1 MVKKKFDK
9 KSAKTYSLV
18 YQPTVESED
27 RDLGDDPG
35 RRLEDS
41 GRGTHV
47 PPEAAGS
54 SRVLHELTSHARSQ
68 PLPDDELERFRK
80 KQGHPLEWLMEERG
94 LLKKENTLDEG
105 KRHELIELGFDD
117 DGYDYMQ
124 HLKTVDEVSDG
135 RSQVLREVGRAEAAV
150 GVAEARQV
158 GQVGQVD
165 QVGQAEQK
173 LIISQK
179 NILFDTPGAH
189 IEREKEAELVKAAKA
204 IEKEANGVFV
214 KAGKQFVAEDDVA
227 FFDASQLTVMQ
238 QVATEDDVTGMM
250 GGVTAFAK
258 RRDERVRARR
268 DYEITEVE
276 RMMEEAERETEEDGR
291 VLGDGDLLDDF
302 ILAATEMQRGEDQG
316 DDEGGDDDDE
326 GDVGGGSSC
335 CSDSN
340 SFEWFSDGERSS
352 ITDDSQA
359 APGLVGVKGI
369 KGRKAPGPGS
379 IASTYWR
386 EERQDRKNL
395 LSVIDEQFEHL
406 ALEYDEDE
414 LGDMDELA
422 DDIQGGADVE
432 DFESVLDEFIRDH
445 PRRGDFGDGMQSKL
459 FLAEDMEK
467 HGFGNEHA
475 ALSIQMAKEAI
486 RKMDEAAAAGESED
500 RPAAN
505 AHVEI
510 DRRKFQKEENK
521 WDCESV
527 LSLRSNLYNHP
538 GTITEPTSRPPRTIK
553 LGKNGLPVG
562 YGPGS
567 AFVSTK
573 MGGINE
579 LDEDGDD
586 REDDGDEEQLMW
598 ARPMTGPNV
607 RNKGETAEEKKARK
621 AAVKAAKREARATK
635 KEMKVMFAQERTKA
649 SLREGRASAHPSGIH
664 M

>member
-18 YQPTVESED
+18 YEPTARSEGTRD
-27 RDLGDDPG
+27 RDDDKGQHIGEDTGDTTHA
-35 RRLEDS
+35 LE
-41 GRGTHV
+41 
-47 PPEAAGS
+47 EAAGA
-54 SRVLHELTSHARSQ
+54 SRVLHEFTSHSRSQ
-68 PLPDDELERFRK
+68 PLPYDELQRFRQ

-94 LLKKENTLDEG
+94 LLKKENTLDEK

-124 HLKTVDEVSDG
+124 HLKTLDEVSDG
-135 RSQVLREVGRAEAAV
+135 RAQVLREVGNDGEEVGGEGVQAA
-150 GVAEARQV
+150 
-158 GQVGQVD
+158 
-165 QVGQAEQK
+165 QK

-179 NILFDTPGAH
+179 KILFDTPGAH
-189 IEREKEAELVKAAKA
+189 IEREREAELVKAAKA
-204 IEKEANGVFV
+204 MEKEGANGVFV
-214 KAGKQFVAEDDVA
+214 KAGKEFVAGDDVA

-238 QVATEDDVTGMM
+238 QVGTEEDVTGMM

-258 RRDERVRARR
+258 RRDERVREQRG
-268 DYEITEVE
+268 YEITELE
-276 RMMEEAERETEEDGR
+276 RMMEDAERETEEEGR

-302 ILAATEMQRGEDQG
+302 ILSATEIQREEADEEA
-316 DDEGGDDDDE
+316 DEEGGE
-326 GDVGGGSSC
+326 VSEEVGGGSSC

-340 SFEWFSDGERSS
+340 SFEWFSDGGRSS
-352 ITDDSQA
+352 VTDDSQA

-369 KGRKAPGPGS
+369 RGRKAPGPGS

-414 LGDMDELA
+414 LGDMEELA
-422 DDIQGGADVE
+422 DDIHGGADVD

-445 PRRGDFGDGMQSKL
+445 PRRGDFGDGMESKL

-486 RKMDEAAAAGESED
+486 RKMDEAAAAGEGED

-510 DRRKFQKEENK
+510 DRRRFQREENK
-521 WDCESV
+521 WDCESI

-538 GTITEPTSRPPRTIK
+538 GTITEPTSKPPRTIK

-573 MGGINE
+573 MDSIHEVASDGE
-579 LDEDGDD
+579 DRDDED
-586 REDDGDEEQLMW
+586 QLVW
-598 ARPMTGPNV
+598 GRPATGPNV
-607 RNKGETAEEKKARK
+607 RKKGETAEEKKARK
-621 AAVKAAKREARATK
+621 AAVKAAKRESRATK

-649 SLREGRASAHPSGIH
+649 SLRDGRASAHPTGIS

>member
-18 YQPTVESED
+18 YQPTVGSED
-27 RDLGDDPG
+27 QDQDDDQG
-35 RRLEDS
+35 QHLEKDS
-41 GRGTHV
+41 GDATHAL
-47 PPEAAGS
+47 PEAAGA
-54 SRVLHELTSHARSQ
+54 SRVLHELTYQSRSQ
-68 PLPDDELERFRK
+68 PLPEDELQRFRQ

-94 LLKKENTLDEG
+94 LLKKENTLDEK
-105 KRHELIELGFDD
+105 KRHEMIELGFDD

-124 HLKTVDEVSDG
+124 HLKTLDEVSDG
-135 RSQVLREVGRAEAAV
+135 RSQVLREVGKAEEAV
-150 GVAEARQV
+150 GDAGE
-158 GQVGQVD
+158 
-165 QVGQAEQK
+165 GQAEQK

-179 NILFDTPGAH
+179 KILFDTPGAH

-204 IEKEANGVFV
+204 IEKEGANGVFV
-214 KAGKQFVAEDDVA
+214 RAGKEFVAEDDVA

-258 RRDERVRARR
+258 RRDERLRERR
-268 DYEITEVE
+268 DYEITELE
-276 RMMEEAERETEEDGR
+276 RMIEQAERETEEEGR

-302 ILAATEMQRGEDQG
+302 ILAATEMQRGED
-316 DDEGGDDDDE
+316 GGDEEGDE
-326 GDVGGGSSC
+326 DVGGGSSC

-340 SFEWFSDGERSS
+340 SFEWFSDGGRSS
-352 ITDDSQA
+352 VTDDSQA
-359 APGLVGVKGI
+359 APGLVGVKGV

-414 LGDMDELA
+414 LGDMEELA
-422 DDIQGGADVE
+422 DDIHGGADVD

-467 HGFGNEHA
+467 HGFGNDHA

-486 RKMDEAAAAGESED
+486 RKMDEAAAAGEGED

-510 DRRKFQKEENK
+510 DRRRFQKEENK

-562 YGPGS
+562 YGPGG

-573 MGGINE
+573 MDGINE
-579 LDEDGDD
+579 HDGDD
-586 REDDGDEEQLMW
+586 GGDREGEDDEDQLMW
-598 ARPMTGPNV
+598 ARPVTGPNI
-607 RNKGETAEEKKARK
+607 RKKGETVEEKKARK
-621 AAVKAAKREARATK
+621 AAVKAAKRESRATK